1 MTLLG
6 LKSTIINHE
15 KKISGHSLW
24 EVGLSSGSFRASL
37 GRHTHFS
44 SGLSLTGPK
53 ICPKNIDRHL
63 QILPPK
69 FKHISHNE
77 HTQYHETKKIGKQ

>member
-1 MTLLG
+1 MNTLSTIKQKNVLTMTLVG

-37 GRHTHFS
+37 GRNTHFP
-44 SGLSLTGPK
+44 SGLSG
-53 ICPKNIDRHL
+53 
-63 QILPPK
+63 
-69 FKHISHNE
+69 
-77 HTQYHETKKIGKQ
+77 KKGLLRL

>member
-1 MTLLG
+1 MNTLSTIKRKKNRQTMTLLG

-37 GRHTHFS
+37 GRNTHFP
-44 SGLSLTGPK
+44 SGLSG
-53 ICPKNIDRHL
+53 
-63 QILPPK
+63 
-69 FKHISHNE
+69 
-77 HTQYHETKKIGKQ
+77 KKGLVRL

>member
-37 GRHTHFS
+37 GRNTHFP
-44 SGLSLTGPK
+44 SGLSG
-53 ICPKNIDRHL
+53 
-63 QILPPK
+63 
-69 FKHISHNE
+69 
-77 HTQYHETKKIGKQ
+77 KKGLVRL